1 MFLTQSLDQ
10 FLVSR
15 LIAVFS
21 QDAKQSLSLVKS
33 FGGLMEA
40 PGKSILDQGGL
51 EHFTE
56 SCFEVHATS
65 EVFSSSTGGGCGSS
79 RAAIGSSPSTSD
91 MFFL

>member
-15 LIAVFS
+15 IIAVFS

-40 PGKSILDQGGL
+40 PGT
-51 EHFTE
+51 HP
-56 SCFEVHATS
+56 
-65 EVFSSSTGGGCGSS
+65 GS
-79 RAAIGSSPSTSD
+79 RRT
-91 MFFL
+91 

>member
-15 LIAVFS
+15 LIAVFG

-33 FGGLMEA
+33 FGLMEA
-40 PGKSILDQGGL
+40 PGKSILDQGRL

-56 SCFEVHATS
+56 SCFEVHA
-65 EVFSSSTGGGCGSS
+65 
-79 RAAIGSSPSTSD
+79 
-91 MFFL
+91 